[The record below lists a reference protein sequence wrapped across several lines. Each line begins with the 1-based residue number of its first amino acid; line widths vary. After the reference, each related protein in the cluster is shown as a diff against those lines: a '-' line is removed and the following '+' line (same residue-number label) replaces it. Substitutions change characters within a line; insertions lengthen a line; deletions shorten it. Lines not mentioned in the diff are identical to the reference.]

1 MVFYANHLS
10 ALFSLIGIHSTQNL
24 TPIARHG
31 VNAPH
36 RWINV
41 LRFPCFILLFKF
53 LITFFMQGPGQV
65 LLNSGSPPIMQNLAE
80 CGKLRPILGA
90 IPEN

>member
-1 MVFYANHLS
+1 
-10 ALFSLIGIHSTQNL
+10 
-24 TPIARHG
+24 
-31 VNAPH
+31 
-36 RWINV
+36 
-41 LRFPCFILLFKF
+41 
-53 LITFFMQGPGQV
+53 MQGPGQV